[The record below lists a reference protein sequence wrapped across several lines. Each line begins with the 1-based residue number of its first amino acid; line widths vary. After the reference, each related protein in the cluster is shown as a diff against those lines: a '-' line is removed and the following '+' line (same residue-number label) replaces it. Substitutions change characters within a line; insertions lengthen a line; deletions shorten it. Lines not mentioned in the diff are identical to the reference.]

1 MNMRVMIQFLAPTME
16 HAEKANFSSQEFGI
30 TSDLNQ
36 CFSAETKQDCVD
48 ELLVLQC
55 QLCQKRR
62 HCEYNMRIG
71 DREKVFLPPVDPTK
85 AGVGLAFWAMP
96 IKA

>member
-1 MNMRVMIQFLAPTME
+1 VNMRMMLQLLSPTMK
-16 HAEKANFSSQEFGI
+16 HAEEANFRSQEFGI
-30 TSDLNQ
+30 AGDFNQ
-36 CFSAETKQDCVD
+36 RFSAEAKQHRVD

-55 QLCQKRR
+55 ELRQKRG

-71 DREKVFLPPVDPTK
+71 NGKKFFLPPIDPTK

-96 IKA
+96 IAT